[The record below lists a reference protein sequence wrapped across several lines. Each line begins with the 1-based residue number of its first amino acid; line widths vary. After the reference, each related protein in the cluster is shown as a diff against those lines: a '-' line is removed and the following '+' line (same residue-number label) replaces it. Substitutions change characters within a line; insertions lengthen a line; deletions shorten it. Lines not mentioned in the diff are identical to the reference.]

1 VGTPDYIAPEIFQ
14 GQGYDLNCDWWSF
27 GAIMF
32 ECLVG
37 YAPFCSMD
45 NNPRETYQ
53 KIMNWPTT
61 LVFPDDVYLSPE
73 AEGLIRGL
81 MCWKEQRFSLEQIKT
96 QKFFEGVEW
105 SILRDIQAPWVP
117 SLTSITD
124 TSYFP
129 VNELEAKN
137 KPLQP
142 MESNSQMDVAF
153 LGYVDLLHLTH
164 YGRLTLELHPAQIH
178 IQEVWNELMV
188 VLSRLPS
195 TIDWI
200 LDGMYFFSPQRQ
212 LAPRILEPSKV

>member
-1 VGTPDYIAPEIFQ
+1 
-14 GQGYDLNCDWWSF
+14 
-27 GAIMF
+27 MF

-81 MCWKEQRFSLEQIKT
+81 MCWKEQRLTLEQIKA

-105 SILRDIQAPWVP
+105 SILREIQAPWVP

-137 KPLQP
+137 KPLQTT
-142 MESNSQMDVAF
+142 ESNSQMDVAF
-153 LGYVDLLHLTH
+153 LGYVDL
-164 YGRLTLELHPAQIH
+164 
-178 IQEVWNELMV
+178 
-188 VLSRLPS
+188 
-195 TIDWI
+195 
-200 LDGMYFFSPQRQ
+200 FSMSHTM
-212 LAPRILEPSKV
+212 ASSH

>member
-1 VGTPDYIAPEIFQ
+1 
-14 GQGYDLNCDWWSF
+14 
-27 GAIMF
+27 MF

-81 MCWKEQRFSLEQIKT
+81 MCWKEQRLTLEQIKA

-105 SILRDIQAPWVP
+105 SILREIQAPWVP

-142 MESNSQMDVAF
+142 TESNSQMDVAF
-153 LGYVDLLHLTH
+153 LGYVNLFNVTH
-164 YGRLTLELHPAQIH
+164 
-178 IQEVWNELMV
+178 
-188 VLSRLPS
+188 
-195 TIDWI
+195 
-200 LDGMYFFSPQRQ
+200 
-212 LAPRILEPSKV
+212 